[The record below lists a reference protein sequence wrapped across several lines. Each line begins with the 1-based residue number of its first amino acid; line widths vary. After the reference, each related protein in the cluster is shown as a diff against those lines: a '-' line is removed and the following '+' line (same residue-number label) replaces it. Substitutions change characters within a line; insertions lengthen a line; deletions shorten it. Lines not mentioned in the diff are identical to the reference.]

1 MDSVRPLQY
10 VRLIIEPTDGREPMS
25 TQLKIVKDQLEAFRQ
40 RDFDTFMAF
49 YTDDTIVKNFA
60 GEIIVDGKEAL
71 AEMNRGIWATSPDAV
86 LSADNFV
93 VVGNYVVSEESFSG
107 ATTPG
112 FPAEFTVGVVNEFRD
127 ELISGQIWLQ

>member
-1 MDSVRPLQY
+1 
-10 VRLIIEPTDGREPMS
+10 MS
-25 TQLKIVKDQLEAFRQ
+25 TYLKIVNDQLEAFRQ
-40 RDFDTFMAF
+40 RDFDAFMAY

-86 LSADNFV
+86 LTANNFV
-93 VVGNYVVSEESFSG
+93 AVGNYVVSEESFAG

-112 FPAEFTVGVVNEFRD
+112 FPAEFTIGVVNEFRD